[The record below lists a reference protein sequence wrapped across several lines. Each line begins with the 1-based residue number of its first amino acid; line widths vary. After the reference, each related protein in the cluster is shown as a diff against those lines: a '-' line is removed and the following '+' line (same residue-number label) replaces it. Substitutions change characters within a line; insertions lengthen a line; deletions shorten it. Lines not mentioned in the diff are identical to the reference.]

1 MKMLIIF
8 FMLLIPVTI
17 VPQTDEQINEVQT
30 QLVNLM
36 RMEFKAFQIK
46 DESAWSSLV
55 DDEAIFTGVEEGFK
69 TKQDIVS
76 EMKNAPEFYRT
87 ASENYSGIIVKLFD
101 DVAVLSCTSTLA
113 LKDKEGQPVSIPF
126 RFTRIHKL
134 ENGKWKLIYHNGLPI

>member
-1 MKMLIIF
+1 LF
-8 FMLLIPVTI
+8 A
-17 VPQTDEQINEVQT
+17 QTDEQINEVQT

-46 DESAWSSLV
+46 DESMWSPLV
-55 DDEAIFTGVEEGFK
+55 DNEAIFTGVEEGFK
-69 TKQDIVS
+69 TKQDIIS

-101 DVAVLSCTSTLA
+101 DVAILSCTSTLT
-113 LKDKEGQPVSIPF
+113 LKDTEGQPVSIPF

-134 ENGKWKLIYHNGLPI
+134 ENGIWKLIYHNGLPI

>member
-1 MKMLIIF
+1 MKTLIVLALCMIAPNVF
-8 FMLLIPVTI
+8 A
-17 VPQTDEQINEVQT
+17 QTEERLNDVQE

-46 DESAWSSLV
+46 DESAWSPLV

-69 TKQDIVS
+69 TKLEIIA
-76 EMKNAPEFYRT
+76 EIKNAPEFYRN

-101 DVAVLSCTSTLA
+101 DVAVLSCTSTLS
-113 LKDKEGQPVSIPF
+113 LKDKEGNPVSIPF

>member
-1 MKMLIIF
+1 MKKLVILFVFLISSNTF
-8 FMLLIPVTI
+8 TQSDEDLTI
-17 VPQTDEQINEVQT
+17 VHE

-55 DDEAIFTGVEEGFK
+55 DDEAIFTGVDEGFK
-69 TKQDIVS
+69 TKQDIVA
-76 EMKNAPEFYRT
+76 EMKNAADFYRT
-87 ASENYSGIIVKLFD
+87 SSEKYSGIIVKLFD
-101 DVAVLSCTSTLA
+101 DVAVLSCTSTLS

>member
-1 MKMLIIF
+1 MKKIIIF
-8 FMLLIPVTI
+8 LLFLISI
-17 VPQTDEQINEVQT
+17 NLIAQTDEQINEVQT

-46 DESAWSSLV
+46 DESAWSSFV

-87 ASENYSGIIVKLFD
+87 AAENYSGIILKLFD
-101 DVAVLSCTSTLA
+101 DVAVLSCTSTLN